1 MSPERRFQNARP
13 GRQLHREKGGQIVYI
28 GAGTLAL
35 ILVVVLLIWL
45 L

>member
-1 MSPERRFQNARP
+1 VRGRRWYPKR
-13 GRQLHREKGGQIVYI
+13 REMTVYI